1 MPDSSQQVPVIAV
14 ARGKGGVGKT
24 TIAVNLALALTAQ
37 GRRTG
42 LIDADLYGPDVPR
55 MMGLRRRAETSSVTL
70 FARPGAP
77 DSRLQA
83 VSQHGV
89 QLASAAFLLGENQ
102 ALAVQGGLAQLM
114 VRRLLLDSDWH
125 DLDYL
130 VMDLPPGTADIQ
142 QYVFALSG
150 RPLCV
155 LVVVTPQVIAH
166 QDARRLV
173 AHLKQHGGRRGGQGV
188 DVAGVENMS
197 GQVCPG
203 CGQTTPLFPR
213 APDAESIWGLIPRL
227 ASVPFSYQAA
237 QDADERRPVMLTGA
251 VPEQVAAYELIA
263 EHLGRRLINS

>member
-1 MPDSSQQVPVIAV
+1 MPDSSQQAPVIAV
-14 ARGKGGVGKT
+14 ASGKGGVGKT

-83 VSQHGV
+83 VSPHGV

-130 VMDLPPGTADIQ
+130 VMDLPAGH
-142 QYVFALSG
+142 G
-150 RPLCV
+150 R
-155 LVVVTPQVIAH
+155 H
-166 QDARRLV
+166 
-173 AHLKQHGGRRGGQGV
+173 
-188 DVAGVENMS
+188 
-197 GQVCPG
+197 
-203 CGQTTPLFPR
+203 
-213 APDAESIWGLIPRL
+213 
-227 ASVPFSYQAA
+227 
-237 QDADERRPVMLTGA
+237 
-251 VPEQVAAYELIA
+251 
-263 EHLGRRLINS
+263 